1 MTFSRLR
8 WKHHEMYLP
17 LFPLKLVAFPGE
29 SLNLH
34 IFEPRY
40 KELLADVEEMN
51 SSFGVCVFTDKL
63 TGFGTE
69 VTLEEI
75 YHRYD
80 DGRLDIKTKGRRVF
94 RLTTFDNPAPD
105 KAYAGGKVEFFED
118 DMTTHERKQK
128 EYAFYLKEMLR
139 LLDHEVEFDPMAV
152 NSFSYAHKV
161 GLTLEEEL
169 ELLLISSELERLD
182 YLIKHFNRMIP
193 AFKAAES
200 AKQKIRLN
208 GHFKHLDPLQF

>member
-1 MTFSRLR
+1 
-8 WKHHEMYLP
+8 MYLP

-40 KELLADVEEMN
+40 KELLADVEEFGT
-51 SSFGVCVFTDKL
+51 SFGVCVFTDKL
-63 TGFGTE
+63 TGYGTE
-69 VTLEEI
+69 VTLENV
-75 YHRYD
+75 YHRYE
-80 DGRLDIKTKGRRVF
+80 DGRLDIKTKGNRVF
-94 RLTTFDNPAPD
+94 RLTSFDNPAPE
-105 KAYAGGKVEFFED
+105 KNYAGGNVDFID
-118 DMTTHERKQK
+118 LDMTTHERKQK
-128 EYAFYLKEMLR
+128 EYTFYLKEMLR
-139 LLDHEVEFDPMAV
+139 LLNHEIDPDPMSI
-152 NSFSYAHKV
+152 NSFSYAHKI

-169 ELLLISSELERLD
+169 ELLLIPKELDRLD

-200 AKQKIRLN
+200 AKKKIKMN